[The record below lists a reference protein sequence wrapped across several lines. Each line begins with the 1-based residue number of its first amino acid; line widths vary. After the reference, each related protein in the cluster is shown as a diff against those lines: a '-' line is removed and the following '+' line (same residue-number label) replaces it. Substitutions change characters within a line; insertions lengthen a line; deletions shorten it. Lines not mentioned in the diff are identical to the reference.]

1 MDVGVG
7 SFVAASALTSRQSRG
22 IVDSSKSRI
31 DIFISTVRG
40 IIPVLVIGVARILAV
55 KASNYQEHVSEY
67 GVHWN
72 FFFSL
77 ALITITI
84 NTINVPIRYNAI
96 FGVSIILGNQ
106 IKNNIRSD
114 NW

>member
-7 SFVAASALTSRQSRG
+7 SFVVASALTSRQARG
-22 IVDSSKSRI
+22 VVDSSKSRV
-31 DIFISTVRG
+31 DIFLSTLRG

-55 KASNYQEHVSEY
+55 KGSNYQEHVSEY

-77 ALITITI
+77 ALITLTI
-84 NTINVPIRYNAI
+84 NTLNVPVKYNAI
-96 FGVSIILGNQ
+96 LGVVLLMSKIT
-106 IKNNIRSD
+106 
-114 NW
+114 